1 MINMVDKVS
10 RQKRSEIMSAIRSKD
25 SAMEINLRKELS
37 SLGLRYRKNVKY
49 LEGKPDIAFIGKKV
63 VIFLDSCFWHGCRW
77 HCRIPQANRSYWQK
91 KIEKNKKRDKEINKI
106 YKEKGW
112 KVLRFWEHEIK
123 NNLSHVLNRIRKIL
137 RDK

>member
-1 MINMVDKVS
+1 MVDKVS
-10 RQKRSEIMSAIRSKD
+10 KQKRSEIMSAIKSKD
-25 SAMEINLRKELS
+25 SAMEIGLRKELS
-37 SLGLRYRKNVKY
+37 RLGLRYRKNVKN

-91 KIEKNKKRDKEINKI
+91 KIERNKIRDKKINKI
-106 YKEKGW
+106 YKEKDW

-123 NNLSHVLNRIRKIL
+123 NNPSCVLNRIKKIL
-137 RDK
+137 CDK